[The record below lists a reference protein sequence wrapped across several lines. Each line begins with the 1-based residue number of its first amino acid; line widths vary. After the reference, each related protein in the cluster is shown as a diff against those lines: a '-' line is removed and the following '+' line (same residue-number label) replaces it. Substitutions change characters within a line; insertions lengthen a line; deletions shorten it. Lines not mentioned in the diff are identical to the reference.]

1 MKTLRILKLMLVSL
15 LLVSNVYAAR
25 LSQAD
30 MADVQKQLD
39 ELFQETKGQ
48 DGMIQMDSFNT
59 AAFQS
64 LEKFH
69 TQRKITREELFKFKE
84 ELERIRTQVPAKD
97 REAEIKKVFAA
108 NLTSVAKSSKKL
120 LKQGEICNNWDCEKG
135 LECAP
140 VPPRVTARNKLKSGD
155 EACSANSECT
165 SGECYKREEDGR
177 KVCEYTYRCF
187 RPQKIGSSCLENPI
201 CAGGE
206 CQEIFFSDGNI
217 GACQAN
223 EKQCKS
229 NVECCSD
236 SCVKGKCVENYRCD
250 DCISSGS
257 LKRGQKCCA
266 DKAMEKDGKC
276 VPIVVPLNPFVE
288 TFNTILNIVFPPA
301 MALISPEELDGGGG
315 GGGGGFF
322 NPPPQQPNV
331 NSQYRSNVN
340 TTNQQ
345 AGSGISQDQ
354 LNFTGAA
361 TIEKFSLA
369 TDKPSNFETCEIN
382 LVNDYAKRLSES
394 KMPGSQTVTMLEVEL
409 ALLGYEFVAGG
420 QNQIQDYWKGG
431 ANNQTLH
438 ERMRQIANK
447 RTIIRNDFY
456 GDMRWFEPKIKC
468 LCLEKTG
475 WKQMDADQKMYYEN
489 DCRIGLAIPPL
500 QGGTPEDIQR
510 YRQERDE
517 RAAAMAMSTQEW
529 DAKIA
534 EHKRAEE
541 NNEIEEGDDAMGVKA
556 LKLLEEWA
564 MANATI
570 EEISLVMSNISMD
583 DLKNI
588 ETWAKTEAKWSNV
601 EMKNR
606 SLYSFSVDE
615 SPTYS
620 NPALV
625 VALLSA
631 GVIAIMGGFA
641 FSATISA
648 WAAIGIISSSAA
660 SIGAGMWM
668 IGSLRGAWQNASPY
682 VSDRH
687 VNTYKCGSKDSDQCF
702 KFQRTLT
709 QPYNTVCGKH
719 ISATACIKHIL
730 VIENNG
736 AQKMLVDPWIPQG
749 IGFSEI
755 VKDSRSHADLLESG
769 YVAAYNHMRS
779 NIPSPHQ
786 NKYAENDVAH
796 TRSILE
802 QTVITNA
809 ALGKYSPQYGQNAQ
823 NYILAEATQKK
834 IEAKAGEFLVAQGWA
849 TDEAGA
855 TSYGKYVY
863 NNHFVW
869 SKMSYSDVL
878 AYPQPGLMSYIGLI
892 ANGLASSMDFSTSV
906 AGGFRQLA
914 NSYYCEGRVRT
925 TGEGQSAADGS
936 GRCGTRT
943 GIDGGDG
950 NRVRIEG
957 GADGGDRN
965 TIGGAAGSNGVGF
978 SSLSGLTGFGSGTMA
993 GLNNNSG
1000 TLSGGNFGNGSFDSS
1015 LFSDGVNQA
1024 ISNLRKFRKDQKAAA
1039 DEFRNK
1045 VGNDERGKRL
1055 LEKAGAFRDEFYS
1068 KSNGGGRI
1076 GSGSGSG
1083 GAQLAALNPNA
1094 TNLGNGSGSDAD
1106 KDKNGK
1112 GGFFSEGIGRS
1123 SGAGGAGGGAGSGAG
1138 FGSDYG
1144 NSGAY
1149 GSGSG
1154 GDGSNGSGSGSG
1166 GLSPEDARKLSDAIK
1181 NRDGSNGQ
1189 YERQEGMTLWEIVT
1203 NTYIR
1208 VYDRL
1213 LERKKT
1219 DLD

>member
-1 MKTLRILKLMLVSL
+1 MKTLRFLKAIILSL
-15 LLVSNVYAAR
+15 LIASTASAAR
-25 LSQAD
+25 LSEAD
-30 MADVQKQLD
+30 MGDVQKQLD
-39 ELFQETKGQ
+39 ELVQETKGQ
-48 DGMIQMDSFNT
+48 DGFIQMDSFNT

-84 ELERIRTQVPAKD
+84 ELERIRTQAQPKD
-97 REAEIKKVFAA
+97 REAEIRKVFAA
-108 NLTSVAKSSKKL
+108 NLNTVAKSSKKL

-140 VPPRVTARNKLKSGD
+140 VPPRVASKGKLKAGD
-155 EACSANSECT
+155 QACESNSECT
-165 SGECYKREEDGR
+165 SGECYKREEDGK
-177 KVCEYTYRCF
+177 KVCDYTYRCY

-206 CQEIFFSDGNI
+206 CQELYFSDGNI
-217 GACQAN
+217 GACLAN

-229 NVECCSD
+229 NLDCCSD
-236 SCVKGKCVENYRCD
+236 SCVKGQCVENYRCD
-250 DCISSGS
+250 DCISSGT
-257 LKRGQKCCA
+257 LKRGQKCCS
-266 DKAMEKDGKC
+266 DKAIEKNGQC
-276 VPIVVPLNPFVE
+276 VPLVVPLNPFVKI
-288 TFNTILNIVFPPA
+288 FNTILEIAFPSA
-301 MALISPEELDGGGG
+301 VALEPILDEDREG

-345 AGSGISQDQ
+345 AGSGVSQDQ

-361 TIEKFSLA
+361 EIERFALA

-382 LVNDYAKRLSES
+382 LVNDYAKRLSEA
-394 KMPGSQTVTMLEVEL
+394 KMPGSQTVSMLEVEL
-409 ALLGYEFVAGG
+409 ALLGFEFVAGG
-420 QNQIQDYWKGG
+420 ENQIQDYWKGG
-431 ANNQTLH
+431 SSNQTLH
-438 ERMRQIANK
+438 ERIRQIANK
-447 RTIIRNDFY
+447 RKIIRNDFY
-456 GDMRWFEPKIKC
+456 NDMRWFEPKIKC

-475 WKQMDADQKMYYEN
+475 WKQMTADQKTYYEN

-500 QGGTPEDIQR
+500 QGGSPDDIQR
-510 YRQERDE
+510 YRQERDDK
-517 RAAAMAMSTQEW
+517 AAQMAMSAQDW
-529 DAKIA
+529 KAKID

-556 LKLLEEWA
+556 LELLEAWA
-564 MANATI
+564 TANATI

-583 DLKNI
+583 DLKKI

-606 SLYSFSVDE
+606 SLYTFSVDE

-648 WAAIGIISSSAA
+648 WAAIGIISSSAV

-687 VNTYKCGSKDSDQCF
+687 TNTYKCGKNDSDQCY

-709 QPYNTVCGKH
+709 QPYNSVCGKH

-730 VIENNG
+730 VIEDNG

-749 IGFSEI
+749 IGYSEI

-796 TRSILE
+796 SRSMLE

-809 ALGKYSPQYGQNAQ
+809 VLGKYAPKYGQNAQ
-823 NYILAEATQKK
+823 NYVLNEATQKK
-834 IEAKAGEFLVAQGWA
+834 IEDKAAEFLVAQGWA
-849 TDEAGA
+849 TDELGA
-855 TSYGKYVY
+855 KRFGQYVY

-869 SKMSYSDVL
+869 SKMTYSDVL

-892 ANGLASSMDFSTSV
+892 ANGLASSMDFSTTV
-906 AGGFRQLA
+906 AGGFRQLS
-914 NSYYCEGRVRT
+914 NSYFCERASRT
-925 TGEGQSAADGS
+925 TNEGERISDPQN
-936 GRCGTRT
+936 RCSPTRT

-950 NRVRIEG
+950 NRVRIGG
-957 GADGGDRN
+957 GADGSDRN
-965 TIGGAAGSNGVGF
+965 ALEGAGGNGIGF
-978 SSLSGLTGFGSGTMA
+978 SSLSGLSGFGAGSMAGVNGESGTLAGSNFGSG
-993 GLNNNSG
+993 
-1000 TLSGGNFGNGSFDSS
+1000 NFNSS
-1015 LFSDGVNQA
+1015 LFGDGVNKA
-1024 ISNLRKFRKDQKAAA
+1024 ISNLRNFRKDQKAAA

-1045 VGNDERGKRL
+1045 VGGDERGKRL
-1055 LEKAGAFRDEFYS
+1055 LAKAAEFRDDFYS
-1068 KSNGGGRI
+1068 SSTGGSSKF
-1076 GSGSGSG
+1076 GSGAG
-1083 GAQLAALNPNA
+1083 GAGGLLGASNPNA
-1094 TNLGNGSGSDAD
+1094 TNLGSDGSADAD
-1106 KDKNGK
+1106 KNNKDGK
-1112 GGFFSEGIGRS
+1112 GGFFGEGIGRRT
-1123 SGAGGAGGGAGSGAG
+1123 GNGGAGSGAG
-1138 FGSDYG
+1138 SGIGFGDDYG
-1144 NSGAY
+1144 KSGAY
-1149 GSGSG
+1149 GNGSG
-1154 GDGSNGSGSGSG
+1154 DGSGSGSGG
-1166 GLSPEDARKLSDAIK
+1166 GLSPEDARKLADAIK
-1181 NRDGSNGQ
+1181 SRDGNSKNGK
-1189 YERQEGMTLWEIVT
+1189 YDRQEGMTLWEIVT

-1213 LERKKT
+1213 LERKKA